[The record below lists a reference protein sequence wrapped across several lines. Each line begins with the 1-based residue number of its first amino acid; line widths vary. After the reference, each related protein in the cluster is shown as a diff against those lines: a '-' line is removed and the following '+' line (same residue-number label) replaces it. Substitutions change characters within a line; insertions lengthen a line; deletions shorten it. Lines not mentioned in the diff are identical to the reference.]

1 MASKNHSESVAS
13 DAARG
18 VGWTSVA
25 TRREGSSPW
34 SDPSW
39 IARDAMVVSAEN
51 PDALG
56 SFVESE
62 PKRQS

>member
-34 SDPSW
+34 SAPSR
-39 IARDAMVVSAEN
+39 ITRGATVDSAKNSE
-51 PDALG
+51 ALG
-56 SFVESE
+56 SFVESK
-62 PKRQS
+62 PKCKS